1 MPGLIQGL
9 VYMAAVKKKTTRK
22 KAHYVRA
29 KKRGVDGGTRARRTV
44 SIVFLLLVVG
54 AIGYGIFSGFKWI
67 GYKLYAGNPRFEIQH
82 LEISSNGKL
91 KEDFIRETTG
101 LREGMNLWELT
112 FGEIEEKLLG
122 VSQVESVRLERKLP
136 HTLIVEVKERVAV
149 ARIEGVKKRGL
160 PLRVD
165 RYGYIMPPSIKSKDL
180 PLIKGLDSELVMGEP
195 VGVTDVDTA
204 LKIIGTCE
212 SSGYLRT
219 YIRIETL
226 DLKYSDF
233 IDMRLHGDIRV
244 RMPRFS
250 LKPKLQN
257 LATIIK
263 IANGQG
269 QRVKEVD
276 LTLDSAKVPV
286 TYY

>member
-1 MPGLIQGL
+1 
-9 VYMAAVKKKTTRK
+9 MAAVKKKTTRK
-22 KAHYVRA
+22 KTHYVRA
-29 KKRGVDGGTRARRTV
+29 KKRGVDGGTRARRSV
-44 SIVFLLLVVG
+44 SVVFLLLVLG
-54 AIGYGIFSGFKWI
+54 AIGFGIFSGFRWV

-82 LEISSNGKL
+82 LEISSNGRL

-101 LREGMNLWELT
+101 LREGMNLWDQS
-112 FGEIEEKLLG
+112 FREIEKKLEE
-122 VSQVESVRLERKLP
+122 VSQIESVSLERRLP
-136 HTLIVEVKERVAV
+136 HTLIIEVKERMAV

-165 RYGYIMPPSIKSKDL
+165 RYGFVMPPSIKSKSL
-180 PLIKGLDSELVMGEP
+180 PLIKGLDTELLLGEA
-195 VGVTDVDTA
+195 VGVTDVETA
-204 LKIIGTCE
+204 LKIIGICE

-219 YIRIETL
+219 YIQIETL

-257 LATIIK
+257 LATLIK